1 MWNDA
6 NNDRMTID
14 DYKKVSCETR
24 HVTIKKT
31 TTAPAFSP
39 LSNDNDEDF
48 FSFFFSLLDGNFLLL
63 LSVECV
69 MGPSSAV
76 ERGIFFKIVQHNN
89 NHFQMIHDQRIFFS
103 LPPRLFGSGL
113 KKEIYSKRRRGKEI

>member
-1 MWNDA
+1 
-6 NNDRMTID
+6 MTID

-39 LSNDNDEDF
+39 LF
-48 FSFFFSLLDGNFLLL
+48 RMIMTRIFLSLLDGNFLLL

-69 MGPSSAV
+69 MGPSSSR
-76 ERGIFFKIVQHNN
+76 EGDIF
-89 NHFQMIHDQRIFFS
+89 
-103 LPPRLFGSGL
+103 
-113 KKEIYSKRRRGKEI
+113 

>member
-48 FSFFFSLLDGNFLLL
+48 FFFFLFSPRREF
-63 LSVECV
+63 
-69 MGPSSAV
+69 PAV
-76 ERGIFFKIVQHNN
+76 VV
-89 NHFQMIHDQRIFFS
+89 S
-103 LPPRLFGSGL
+103 
-113 KKEIYSKRRRGKEI
+113 